1 MKSALTSAAMIIALC
16 GMCSPAQSA
25 SWNTYRIP
33 ETGTSVDIP
42 SSIFTETAG
51 KPDGYG
57 KRFRSADGSADLTVQ
72 SVNQT
77 GDSPAQFL
85 AKMRPPANIVY
96 KRITPRFFV
105 VSSFKRDRIW
115 YDRCNFTGRFVHCVL
130 INYPAGGKRQ
140 WDDVVTRISHSL
152 SGS

>member
-1 MKSALTSAAMIIALC
+1 MKSGTSMVAITLALC
-16 GMCSPAQSA
+16 AAASSAQSA
-25 SWNTYRIP
+25 SWTTYRIP
-33 ETGTSVDIP
+33 DTGTSVEIP
-42 SSIFTETAG
+42 SSIFTEAAG

-57 KRFRSADGSADLTVQ
+57 QRFRSADGSADLTVQ

-77 GDSPAQFL
+77 GDDPAQFL
-85 AKMRPPANIVY
+85 AKMKPPANIVY

-105 VSSFKRDRIW
+105 VSSVRGDRIW

-130 INYPAGGKRQ
+130 INYPASEKRH
-140 WDDVVTRISHSL
+140 WDNVVTRISHSL